1 MAAFFFMSIPARPRS
16 VVYVDGFNL
25 YYGALRGSANRWLD
39 LERYFTLLRQQDDI
53 RRIRFFTA
61 RTSSPASA
69 SQAVYLRA
77 LATLPRVDII
87 EGKFKES
94 GVRCRIAA
102 CTYPGN
108 RILRTP
114 IEKRT
119 DVNIALQMLDDAYQ
133 DVCDTLI
140 LVSGDSDLVPAV
152 EMVRSRFPMKETVV
166 YVPTRNASRGAA
178 VELRTSAH
186 RHRSLPLELLR
197 KAQFPANVPDGR
209 GGTITKPL
217 GW

>member
-1 MAAFFFMSIPARPRS
+1 
-16 VVYVDGFNL
+16 VYVDGFNL
-25 YYGALRGSANRWLD
+25 YYGALRNSPNRWLN
-39 LERYFTLLRQQDDI
+39 LERYFTLLRQQDQI
-53 RRIRFFTA
+53 QRICYFTA
-61 RTSSPASA
+61 RHSDPPSA
-69 SQAVYLRA
+69 KQATYLRA
-77 LATLPRVDII
+77 LATLPRVRVI
-87 EGKFKES
+87 EGRFKERET
-94 GVRCRIAA
+94 RCRVITCAFA
-102 CTYPGN
+102 GDK
-108 RILRTP
+108 LFRTP

-133 DVCDTLI
+133 EVCDTFV

-152 EMVRSRFPMKETVV
+152 ELVKTRFPEKTTIV
-166 YVPTRNASRGAA
+166 YVPTRSAIRGAA